1 MNRKAISMLLVF
13 CLIFTLIPGTAF
25 AKSKYKPKAD
35 VDGWVQ
41 MYPTSMSAYGKHDS
55 EYDIYIYKKITP
67 AVKFMPSL
75 TKTRVCFEL
84 HVDGKVKA
92 HYTTEETLSMDEWPE
107 IKNIKK
113 DPALEGV
120 YEQYENLYKTE
131 NRVGLMEQIKE
142 SGDDLVLSKQN
153 LEHFINKNLEEKDL
167 DTELDFSQDTNPFEM
182 IKEEIRANSGPEFD
196 HFIDSAEQTYVIL
209 NEVEKIDDSKTFAS
223 LFKNIKSFFDKM
235 ITGIIVATLANIWDY
250 AQDVKEAKD
259 FALHMGSYIFG
270 EMFAGA
276 NLFTEAMQSG
286 YNASV
291 DKDEKLSPFYNDIDE
306 SYDFI
311 VNRILELS
319 KAKK

>member
-1 MNRKAISMLLVF
+1 MNRKHISMLLVF

-41 MYPTSMSAYGKHDS
+41 MYPTGMSAYGKHDS
-55 EYDIYIYKKITP
+55 EYDLYIYKKIKP

-84 HVDGKVKA
+84 HKDGKVKA
-92 HYTTEETLSMDEWPE
+92 HYTTEETLSMNKWPE
-107 IKNIKK
+107 INNIKK

-142 SGDDLVLSKQN
+142 SGADLELSKQN
-153 LEHFINKNLEEKDL
+153 LEHFINKNLKEKEL

-196 HFIDSAEQTYVIL
+196 HFLDSAEQTYVIL
-209 NEVEKIDDSKTFAS
+209 NEVEKIDNSKNFAS
-223 LFKNIKSFFDKM
+223 LFQNLKSFFGEVF
-235 ITGIIVATLANIWDY
+235 IGIFANIWDY

-259 FALHMGSYIFG
+259 FALHMGSHIFG

-276 NLFTEAMQSG
+276 DLFTGAMQSG
-286 YNASV
+286 YNESV
-291 DKDEKLSPFYNDIDE
+291 DKDAKLSPFYNDIDE

-319 KAKK
+319 KAKKK